1 METITF
7 LKENVQEYINDNFVG
22 LKYHSGPDAEQ
33 FRRFDVRMTPTYVV
47 LDAEGTEL
55 GRLLG
60 YQAADEFID
69 QIKGLG
75 KY

>member
-1 METITF
+1 METGTF
-7 LKENVQEYINDNFVG
+7 LQDKVQDYINNNFVA
-22 LKYHSGPDAEQ
+22 LKYNSGPDAEQ

-47 LDAEGTEL
+47 LDADGNEL
-55 GRLLG
+55 GRVIG
-60 YQAADEFID
+60 YQAPDEFID